1 MRTVGDSLADHALG
15 AATAAALP
23 DHRSVPG
30 YCPHVLDGVPDEQP
44 PPNPREVRPSK
55 AKRLSPTASRPTF
68 LRPFARL
75 RIRSRLAVVSG
86 YPEENIE
93 PLQFLQY
100 QPGQQYEGH
109 NDFFDA
115 CDGVPALAAVRA
127 TCLTRDGSL
136 QPPPNLNAV
145 DQLFRGGERRM
156 TILIYLNSLPEEDAG
171 GNTTFTRLGISVRP
185 KRNAAVAFDNYLES
199 QPLKGDQRCFHAGTP
214 PQTGTKYAVNVWI
227 RARKFQ

>member
-1 MRTVGDSLADHALG
+1 LAANSCGLLAIPWQIMLLG
-15 AATAAALP
+15 LP
-23 DHRSVPG
+23 Q
-30 YCPHVLDGVPDEQP
+30 LQP
-44 PPNPREVRPSK
+44 
-55 AKRLSPTASRPTF
+55 SPTIAAYRATVRTSSTAYLTNNRHPT
-68 LRPFARL
+68 LA

-115 CDGVPALAAVRA
+115 CD
-127 TCLTRDGSL
+127 
-136 QPPPNLNAV
+136 V